1 MKVWI
6 VERRVKTEYGW
17 SDWEPTW
24 DDDAGPYDTARQART
39 HATSLQMVVPKG
51 ESWHYRA
58 KAYVRQ
64 P

>member
-6 VERRVKTEYGW
+6 VERRIKTEYGW

-24 DDDAGPYDTARQART
+24 DDDAGPYDTASQAKT
-39 HATSLQMVVPKG
+39 HATSLQMTRPNKD
-51 ESWHYRA
+51 WQYRA
-58 KAYVRQ
+58 KGYVRQ

>member
-6 VERRVKTEYGW
+6 VERRIKTEYGW

-24 DDDAGPYDTARQART
+24 DDDAGPYDTGRQART
-39 HATSLQMVVPKG
+39 HAKSLQMARPDKT
-51 ESWHYRA
+51 WQYRA
-58 KAYVRQ
+58 KGYVRE